1 MKLVD
6 SFYSTFNH
14 DTYYKIKTYN
24 QVLWNALAIGNIL
37 APSMIFLPFYTISST
52 LFILLS
58 VDNSYEY
65 KARDIKEIRKLY
77 DEFIINYNKLN
88 KTFSFNNP
96 VEIYALFNYLYTSGY
111 LSKDKVFEIGSDEVR
126 DNFSIM
132 GSNVFMGKGVCR
144 HLSILLTD
152 ILNNYGIP
160 TNYLP
165 CFMGHLDVEIEMIKK
180 EDFNIE
186 ETLECLRKIKE
197 LMDVD
202 TEELAKNLIEKDVPI
217 KIKLVC
223 RKTGNDIAM
232 KYGNHA
238 ICYSE
243 YQGLN
248 YFLDPTNELIYDYKD
263 GRLVDSSGLEGDIK
277 VPSGLMEKIIKKLG
291 YSPLEEIK
299 EQSCLAKEER
309 DKLLFKVNKICLNN
323 LDIFEHFYNENKE
336 LYEEVT
342 SKLVRIRK

>member
-14 DTYYKIKTYN
+14 DTYYKIKAYN
-24 QVLWNALAIGNIL
+24 KVLWSGLAVGNIL
-37 APSMIFLPFYTISST
+37 APSWILLPFYALSTT
-52 LFILLS
+52 LFVLLS
-58 VDNSYEY
+58 VDNSYEF
-65 KARDIKEIRKLY
+65 KSRDIKEIRKLY

-88 KTFSFNNP
+88 KTFSLDNP
-96 VEIYALFNYLYTSGY
+96 VEIYALYNYMYSNGY

-132 GSNVFMGKGVCR
+132 GSNVFMGTGVCR

-165 CFMGHLDVEIEMIKK
+165 CFMGDLDVKMEMIKK
-180 EDFNIE
+180 EDFKLE
-186 ETLECLRKIKE
+186 ETLECLKEIKE

-202 TEELAKNLIEKDVPI
+202 TDELAKNIIEKEVPI
-217 KIKLVC
+217 KIKLVR
-223 RKTGNDIAM
+223 RKIGNDIAV

-248 YFLDPTNELIYDYKD
+248 YFLDPTNKLVYDYID
-263 GRLVDSSGLEGDIK
+263 GKLVDPYGLEIDIK
-277 VPSGLMEKIIKKLG
+277 ESSGLMEKFTKKFG
-291 YSPLEEIK
+291 YAPLNEIK
-299 EQSCLAKEER
+299 EQSCLAKEEQ
-309 DKLLFKVNKICLNN
+309 DKILAKVNSICLEN

-342 SKLVRIRK
+342 SKLVRIKK